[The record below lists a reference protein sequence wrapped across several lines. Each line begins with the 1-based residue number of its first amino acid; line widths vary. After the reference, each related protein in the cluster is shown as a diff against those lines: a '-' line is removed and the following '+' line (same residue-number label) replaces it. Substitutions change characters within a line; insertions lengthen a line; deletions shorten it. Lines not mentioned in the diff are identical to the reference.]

1 MADQKSQAIVQ
12 RRLLALESVR
22 RLSGRSEKWIT
33 VSEIVKD
40 LKEQGYAV
48 EVYSIRRD
56 LKSLLETHQ
65 QLECNDNSNQAGE
78 SRNGLA
84 HGYRWVGKD
93 NQTHSGITLPEALSL
108 VMVERY
114 LSQSLPVVLTR
125 SLHDIFN
132 KAHQTLELHKKSR
145 ITEWPEKFCVI
156 QPAQPLIPP
165 ELSYEILVVIHE
177 ALLNDKQLRVTYR
190 AAVRPDAKA
199 KEYRLHP
206 LGLIQR
212 GPVTYL
218 AAMTNDYENVY
229 FYALHRMQVAQ
240 VLEHDCRQNPAFN
253 LADFARKQGHFGSA
267 AVIHF
272 KARICNHLA
281 LILEETRLS
290 ENQRI
295 SPVNDS
301 GFREITADVANTW
314 QLRWWILGECDR
326 IEVLAPEELRLQI
339 AESISRCH
347 QQYLPKEEAVSSL
360 LKLKAIEMLNEKLS
374 IPQ

>member
-1 MADQKSQAIVQ
+1 MSDQKSQAIVQ
-12 RRLLALESVR
+12 RRLLALESIR
-22 RLSGRSEKWIT
+22 RLSGRSERWIT

-48 EVYSIRRD
+48 EVHSIRRD

-78 SRNGLA
+78 PINGLA
-84 HGYRWVGKD
+84 HGYRWAGKD
-93 NQTHSGITLPEALSL
+93 NQTNSGITLPEALSL

-114 LSQSLPVVLTR
+114 LSQSLPVLLTR

-132 KAHQTLELHKKSR
+132 KAHQTLELHKKSQ
-145 ITEWPEKFCVI
+145 ITQWPEKFCVI

-165 ELSYEILVVIHE
+165 ELSHEILVIVHD
-177 ALLNDKQLRVTYR
+177 ALLNEKQLRVTYR
-190 AAVRPDAKA
+190 ATNRSDAKE

-218 AAMTNDYENVY
+218 AAMTNDYEDVY
-229 FYALHRMQVAQ
+229 LYALHRMQAAHI
-240 VLEHDCRQNPAFN
+240 LEQDCRHNPAFN
-253 LADFARKQGHFGSA
+253 LADYAEKQGHFGTA
-267 AVIHF
+267 ATIHF
-272 KARICNHLA
+272 KARICDHLA
-281 LILEETRLS
+281 LMLEETRLS
-290 ENQRI
+290 ENQII

-301 GFREITADVANTW
+301 GFREITADVSNTW

-339 AESISRCH
+339 AESLSRCN
-347 QQYLPKEEAVSSL
+347 QQYLAKEDAASSL
-360 LKLKAIEMLNEKLS
+360 L
-374 IPQ
+374 